1 MDIAGAMKDRGR
13 EPIGAGEAAG
23 AVWDASRDYVRAIL
37 RNVVVDVQVGL
48 HPWEQHPERP
58 TRLVVNVDMYAPLAP
73 HRAATTREN
82 MLDYDPV
89 RRAILAWLGRPHV
102 PFLED
107 LVEELIAVCFEN
119 PLVQACR
126 VSVVKPDI
134 FNEAD
139 AAGIE
144 IYRRR
149 DGGA

>member
-1 MDIAGAMKDRGR
+1 MKIR
-13 EPIGAGEAAG
+13 EQGQLQQGDGAGL
-23 AVWDASRDYVRAIL
+23 VWDASRDHIRAML
-37 RNVVVDVQVGL
+37 RNVVVEVQVGL

-58 TRLVVNVDMYAPLAP
+58 TRLVVNVDMFAPLGP
-73 HRAATTREN
+73 RGGTSRDN

-89 RRAILAWLGRPHV
+89 RSAIQGWRGRPHV

-107 LVEELIAVCFEN
+107 LVEELITVCFAN

-134 FNEAD
+134 FNEVD

-149 DGGA
+149 DGGS

>member
-1 MDIAGAMKDRGR
+1 MPGGD
-13 EPIGAGEAAG
+13 GAGMI
-23 AVWDASRDYVRAIL
+23 WDAGRDYVRAIL
-37 RNVVVDVQVGL
+37 RNVVVEVPVGL

-58 TRLVVNVDMYAPLAP
+58 TRLVVNVDMYAPLGP
-73 HRAATTREN
+73 RGAATTRDN

-89 RRAILAWLGRPHV
+89 RSAIMAWRGRPHV

-107 LVEELIAVCFEN
+107 LVEELITVCFAN
-119 PLVQACR
+119 PQVQACR

-149 DGGA
+149 DGGS

>member
-1 MDIAGAMKDRGR
+1 MLSGEEAGM
-13 EPIGAGEAAG
+13 
-23 AVWDASRDYVRAIL
+23 VWDKSRDYVRATL
-37 RNVVVDVQVGL
+37 RNVVVDVSVGL

-58 TRLVVNVDMYAPLAP
+58 TRLIVNVDMYASLAP
-73 HRAATTREN
+73 RGVATTREN

-89 RRAILAWLGRPHV
+89 RSAILAWHGRPHV

-107 LVEELIAVCFEN
+107 LVEELITVCFAN
-119 PLVQACR
+119 PRVEACR

-149 DGGA
+149 DTGS

>member
-1 MDIAGAMKDRGR
+1 MKLR
-13 EPIGAGEAAG
+13 ERASMTAGEESG
-23 AVWDASRDYVRAIL
+23 AIWDASRDHVRATL
-37 RNVVVDVQVGL
+37 RNVVVEVQVGL

-58 TRLVVNVDMYAPLAP
+58 SRLIVNVDMYAALPA
-73 HRAATTREN
+73 RGVATTRDN
-82 MLDYDPV
+82 MIDYDPV
-89 RRAILAWLGRPHV
+89 RSAIMAWRGRPHV

-107 LVEELIAVCFEN
+107 LVEELITVCFAN
-119 PLVQACR
+119 PRVEACR

-149 DGGA
+149 PAGY

>member
-1 MDIAGAMKDRGR
+1 MLSG
-13 EPIGAGEAAG
+13 EGAGM
-23 AVWDASRDYVRAIL
+23 VWDASRDYVRATL
-37 RNVVVDVQVGL
+37 RNVAVDVQVGL

-58 TRLVVNVDMYAPLAP
+58 TRLIVNVDMYAPLG
-73 HRAATTREN
+73 RRGVATTREN

-89 RRAILAWLGRPHV
+89 RSAILAWRGRPHV

-107 LVEELIAVCFEN
+107 LVEELITVCFAN
-119 PLVQACR
+119 PLVEACR

-149 DGGA
+149 DSAA

>member
-1 MDIAGAMKDRGR
+1 MLSG
-13 EPIGAGEAAG
+13 EGAGL
-23 AVWDASRDYVRAIL
+23 VWDASRDYVRATL
-37 RNVVVDVQVGL
+37 RNVAVDVQVGL

-58 TRLVVNVDMYAPLAP
+58 TRLIVNVDMYAPLG
-73 HRAATTREN
+73 RRGVATTREN

-89 RRAILAWLGRPHV
+89 RSAILAWRGRPHV

-107 LVEELIAVCFEN
+107 LVEELITVCFAN
-119 PLVQACR
+119 PLVEACR

-149 DGGA
+149 DSAA